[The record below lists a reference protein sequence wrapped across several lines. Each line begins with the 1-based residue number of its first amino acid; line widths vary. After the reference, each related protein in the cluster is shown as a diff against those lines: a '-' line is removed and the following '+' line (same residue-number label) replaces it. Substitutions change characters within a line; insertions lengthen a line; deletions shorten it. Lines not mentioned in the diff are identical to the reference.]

1 MGFICY
7 CLVVAVYLFSSCA
20 VCLVAWPQEVED
32 PSLVTVFS
40 FMLMIM
46 ILAFLVLTL
55 CQLLAPGEAYDI
67 ITFGKS
73 TKKSTDSQL
82 IGMYG
87 NGLKS

>member
-46 ILAFLVLTL
+46 ILAFLVLAYVSCWHQVRL
-55 CQLLAPGEAYDI
+55 MISSPLANRQRSRQI
-67 ITFGKS
+67 
-73 TKKSTDSQL
+73 L
-82 IGMYG
+82 
-87 NGLKS
+87 N